1 MKASQWKPFLQ
12 RLAYSLHKNPEVNA
26 TCLENMRLFVDAM
39 MRQDDA
45 GLELLDS
52 LGSLPSGIL
61 RGSLTDEASYAGCF
75 SANVTD
81 INGNFVS
88 RKFCD
93 VVVYHRAAIPNF
105 PVLQNQQTPAKIFVF
120 TQSLVKIGVCIPS
133 SCTDENFA
141 VIVNDALSKWNLAS
155 IVALCDYN
163 EPPEETPVLIIFF
176 LGIFAATVAAAT
188 LVDVLNPAKPTT
200 RDDQCVVGN
209 TGPGKFFVVRFRTL
223 SLMCTMREMFRF
235 DTSNDDRLD
244 IFNGLRALAMVWTI
258 ALHTHLYIDE
268 IALGNIDEVFR
279 KSRTLPRQL
288 IVNATMSVSVFLTI
302 SGFMQW
308 KTVWNRSN
316 NEKSRNGWLAVVI
329 HRYLRMF
336 PLVAVTACFHYL
348 HGTSGYGVNWAYHT
362 KLRRKVFAE
371 NWHYYL
377 FGALN
382 FLGME
387 KICSP
392 QQWYTSTDFQVFV
405 FMLFFTMRLKRTGST
420 WPVLIVMGLAMLVSY
435 VENYTMQYP
444 AGHLFFVPLTS
455 HSGGEHVYYM
465 PHSHIPSYC
474 LGILAGFWCTTKAPR
489 RLPRHKVAFL
499 WVTSLCGICVAQFG
513 SVLWT
518 GHKQPARVITALYAA
533 THRGLFSAG
542 IAWIIYA
549 CLADRAGFLGSLLA
563 WPGWAP
569 MSRLSFSTYM
579 IHDIMIQYQWTT
591 FTSRVDG
598 GYYFMAILTAGN
610 CVASLVAAFM
620 LHALF
625 EKPLALIA
633 ALLEEHFLPR
643 RRPVSNGLAIE
654 TGKDEDVTGGFT
666 TNDDGDHIKLL

>member
-1 MKASQWKPFLQ
+1 MARESIHVSVWFLLFLLNSQVTQAFEIFDGVIGARRREVVRMKASQWKPFLQ

-329 HRYLRMF
+329 HRYLR
-336 PLVAVTACFHYL
+336 
-348 HGTSGYGVNWAYHT
+348 
-362 KLRRKVFAE
+362 
-371 NWHYYL
+371 
-377 FGALN
+377 
-382 FLGME
+382 
-387 KICSP
+387 
-392 QQWYTSTDFQVFV
+392 
-405 FMLFFTMRLKRTGST
+405 TGST